1 MSYFLDTNI
10 CIYYLK
16 GTFPALK
23 NKMLSHNP
31 AIIRIPALVKAELLY
46 GARKSIREEENMEKI
61 TRFLFPF
68 AIAPFDDKAAE
79 AYAEL
84 RRQLEQEGSP
94 VGPNDMV
101 IAAIVLANNGTL
113 VTHNTREF
121 SRIKNLPLED
131 WT

>member
-1 MSYFLDTNI
+1 MSCFLDTNI
-10 CIYYLK
+10 CIYFLK

-23 NKMLSHNP
+23 DNLLSRNP
-31 AIIRIPALVKAELLY
+31 ASIGIPALVKAELLY
-46 GARKSIREEENMEKI
+46 GARKSSRREENLEKI

-68 AIAPFDDKAAE
+68 EIAVFDNAAAE
-79 AYAEL
+79 AYAKL
-84 RRQLEQEGSP
+84 RLQLEQQGSP

-121 SRIKNLPLED
+121 SKIKNLPLED

>member
-1 MSYFLDTNI
+1 MNYFLDTNI
-10 CIYYLK
+10 CIYFLK
-16 GTFPALK
+16 GSFPALK
-23 NKMLSHNP
+23 DNLLSRNP
-31 AIIRIPALVKAELLY
+31 ASISIPALVKAELLY
-46 GARKSIREEENMEKI
+46 GARKSARREENLEKI

-68 AIAPFDDKAAE
+68 EVAFFDDAAAE

-84 RRQLEQEGSP
+84 RLQLEQQGSP

-121 SRIKNLPLED
+121 SKIKNLPLED